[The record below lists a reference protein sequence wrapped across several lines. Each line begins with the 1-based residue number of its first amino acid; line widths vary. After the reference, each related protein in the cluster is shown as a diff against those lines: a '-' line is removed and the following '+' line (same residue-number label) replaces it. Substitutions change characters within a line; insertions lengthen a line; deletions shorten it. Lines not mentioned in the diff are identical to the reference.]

1 MNALGWR
8 LLARL
13 RLANYWLVAQIARAC
28 LAVLRLLPPDRALG
42 VADRFARRVGPWFG
56 RHRTAIENLTLA
68 YPEKNGAEI
77 EAIAS
82 DMWGNMARL
91 AVEYVFL
98 DELFDYSPADAEPG
112 RVEIVGNHIFDRI
125 AAERKPHIF
134 FTGHIGNFELLPV
147 CAAAYQMQVTAL
159 FRPPNNPYIAEYVF
173 KTRRSSMGGLLAS
186 KRGAALGLARILEQG
201 GNIGLLVDQKFANGV
216 ATSFFGRQC
225 ETSPLL
231 PKLARQYDCDVYP
244 AHCVRLPGNR
254 FRLTL
259 EEKLDL
265 PRDGEGW
272 VDIER
277 TAQLLTDVVERWVRA
292 EPGQWMWFHKRWK
305 LRGGKRPGG
314 AGPQ

>member
-98 DELFDYSPADAEPG
+98 DELFDYSPADVEPG

-201 GNIGLLVDQKFANGV
+201 GNIGLLVDQKFANGI

-254 FRLTL
+254 FRAELT
-259 EEKLDL
+259 EAIA
-265 PRDGEGW
+265 PVRGADGKIDAAGTTQAIMNVIEGW
-272 VDIER
+272 IREYPEQWLWQHR
-277 TAQLLTDVVERWVRA
+277 RWR
-292 EPGQWMWFHKRWK
+292 
-305 LRGGKRPGG
+305 
-314 AGPQ
+314 